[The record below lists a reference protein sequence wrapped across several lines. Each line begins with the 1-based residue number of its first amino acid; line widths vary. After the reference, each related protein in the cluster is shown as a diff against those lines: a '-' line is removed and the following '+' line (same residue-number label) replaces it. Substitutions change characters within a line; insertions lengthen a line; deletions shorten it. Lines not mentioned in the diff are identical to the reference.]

1 MRVINLTEN
10 SSTYTANVYFVRG
23 SWNAIDDVNTLV
35 DVGRDSKIIERIDA
49 ISGGVGKKK
58 IDQVILTHSHYD
70 HASLLPLIRKIYDPV
85 VYAFSPYLEGVD
97 YLLKGGEKIKIG
109 DGMFEVIHTPI
120 HSADSICLYCEEEG
134 VLFAGDTPIAIRSAD
149 EIYDASFIEML
160 IKLYSE
166 NIQKIYPGHGDP
178 VTEGSREIIY
188 ISLTN
193 MRRAKA
199 KKMSKRVCNGSGT

>member
-97 YLLKGGEKIKIG
+97 YLLKGKENLKIG
-109 DGMFEVIHTPI
+109 DGMFEVIHTPV
-120 HSADSICLYCEEEG
+120 HSSDSICLYCEEEG
-134 VLFAGDTPIAIRSAD
+134 VLFAGDTPIVIRSSD

-160 IKLYSE
+160 IKLYSG

-178 VTEGSREIIY
+178 ITEGSREIIY
-188 ISLTN
+188 VSLTN

-199 KKMSKRVCNGSGT
+199 KEMSKRVCYGSGT